1 MFEIADPGGQSEA
14 VVVRPLAGRDSGFES
29 RRGHG
34 CLSLVNVMY
43 WYMSCRF
50 AHSLLASCEQTG
62 MTYTI
67 AVCAVKNS

>member
-43 WYMSCRF
+43 CTRRSICD
-50 AHSLLASCEQTG
+50 G
-62 MTYTI
+62 P
-67 AVCAVKNS
+67 NSRPEIPVEFVTECDHVQQ